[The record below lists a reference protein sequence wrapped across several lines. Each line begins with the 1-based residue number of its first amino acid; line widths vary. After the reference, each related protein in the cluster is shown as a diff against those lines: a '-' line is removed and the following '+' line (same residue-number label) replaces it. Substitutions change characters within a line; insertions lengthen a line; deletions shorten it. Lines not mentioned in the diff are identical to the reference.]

1 MRNWRS
7 RLAALALSTLPLA
20 GCSSPPSVCPPVVQ
34 YDDAFKARLSTEL
47 HGLGE
52 GSAAAT
58 MVKDYVTLRE
68 QVAACR

>member
-1 MRNWRS
+1 
-7 RLAALALSTLPLA
+7 
-20 GCSSPPSVCPPVVQ
+20 VCPPVVQ